1 MSINSIDK
9 KIYSALTTKERIL
22 LTSESG
28 DEEFQLDL
36 LQSLAQY
43 EKWKEDNPG
52 KTYSDFLREMKLDTP
67 RINLQ
72 AGGNGKIRKISTRE
86 FMQMSMRERV
96 EALYGIKVNPSDTVI
111 DIMGRIADLPIIVE
125 ID

>member
-9 KIYSALTTKERIL
+9 KIYSTLTTKERIL
-22 LTSESG
+22 LASESG

-43 EKWKEDNPG
+43 EKWKKDNPG